1 MKTIFNI
8 ILLMSVSF
16 AASSADFLP
25 STIYKMDKRFTH
37 HILVVE
43 KSTHSL
49 YLYKYGEN
57 EPKLVKKFRILTGK
71 FTGNKTIQ
79 GDKKTPEGIY
89 FFQRFYSADNLINK
103 YGDYGKIYGAGAFTT
118 NYPNII
124 DARKGKTGGGIWLHS
139 TDYDNRISLG
149 LDSRGC
155 VVAVDKDLKEISQYI
170 DLANTPIIIVQNL
183 YFESKSN
190 WNKNK
195 AAISNVITNWMKSW
209 QQKDFKSYISS
220 YSPTEFKHSRRGRYQ
235 AYKNYKRSVFS
246 RTDTPNIV
254 FEDLSILHNGEY
266 VVATMVQNYSSPLI
280 KDVGRKTL
288 YLKKDKNY
296 QWKIVSEEWS
306 KLPDDV
312 LNEIAIVP
320 TKKNYFSENTKK
332 ELVDD
337 DSGSI

>member
-1 MKTIFNI
+1 MKALINI
-8 ILLMSVSF
+8 ILFMSINFAVS
-16 AASSADFLP
+16 AADFLP

-71 FTGNKTIQ
+71 FTGNKSIQ

-89 FFQRFYSADNLINK
+89 FFQKFYSAENLVRK

-118 NYPNII
+118 NYPNVI
-124 DARKGKTGGGIWLHS
+124 DTRKGKTGGGIWLHS
-139 TDYDNRISLG
+139 TDDDNRVSLG
-149 LDSRGC
+149 LDSKGC

-170 DLANTPIIIVQNL
+170 NLANTPIIIVQNL
-183 YFESKSN
+183 YFESKNN

-195 AAISNVITNWMKSW
+195 STLSTFIGNWMKSW
-209 QQKDFKSYISS
+209 QEKDFNTYISS
-220 YSPTEFKHSRRGRYQ
+220 YSPSEFKHPRRGRFQ

-246 RTDTPNIV
+246 RSEKPSII
-254 FEDLSILHNGEY
+254 FEDLSILHSGEY
-266 VVATMVQNYSSPLI
+266 VIATMVQNYQSPII

-288 YLKKDKNY
+288 YLKKDQNY

-306 KLPDDV
+306 KLPDDA
-312 LNEIAIVP
+312 LNNIALSPAI
-320 TKKNYFSENTKK
+320 KNYFSENTKK